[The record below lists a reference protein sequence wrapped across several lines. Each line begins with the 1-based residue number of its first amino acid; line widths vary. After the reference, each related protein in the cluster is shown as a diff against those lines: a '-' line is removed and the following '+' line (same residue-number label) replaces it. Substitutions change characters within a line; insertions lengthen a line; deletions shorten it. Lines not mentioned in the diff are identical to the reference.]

1 VAISAGRLDS
11 SDSLDVEHF
20 RTYPLIK
27 IERKRRLI
35 AAEVDMKT
43 LKCPVGLL
51 IISLFALC
59 AGSASAWDTR
69 WQFKQDDPSNNYGS
83 GTRDIEMQK
92 KYDFNSMNKFKGTT
106 DNSNGYTVMR
116 NLNGNTMRGYID
128 KDGSGLLQDQNGNFY
143 RVNTRW

>member
-1 VAISAGRLDS
+1 MKKPVHPSRG
-11 SDSLDVEHF
+11 
-20 RTYPLIK
+20 
-27 IERKRRLI
+27 
-35 AAEVDMKT
+35 VDMKAP
-43 LKCPVGLL
+43 KYIVGLT
-51 IISLFALC
+51 IISMIALYG
-59 AGSASAWDTR
+59 GSASAWDTH
-69 WQFKQDDPSNNYGS
+69 WQFKQETPSNNYGS